1 MKPETILNT
10 LKRTGPLKIDD
21 LYAAIHRRHKDV
33 SEAELVD
40 MLERLRDQ
48 GLSKCSP
55 LGKWLAAAS
64 PEVSAAEAH
73 IADSGHRTRALIYS
87 PAIIADTPKFERNTF
102 LHFIASANG
111 GFRLRDYTRGKR
123 IEVDRVAGIT
133 KTAELEKAYSWTLRE
148 FNDEEAASKLTD
160 NEFWSKRLQAANRS
174 FSALLKENEAE
185 ALGGK

>member
-21 LYAAIHRRHKDV
+21 LFAAIHRRHKDV
-33 SEAELVD
+33 SEDELVD
-40 MLERLRDQ
+40 MLEKLRDQ
-48 GLSKCSP
+48 GLTKCSP
-55 LGKWLAAAS
+55 LGKWLASAS
-64 PEVSAAEAH
+64 PEVSAADAG

-87 PAIIADTPKFERNTF
+87 PQIIADTPKFERNTF
-102 LHFIASANG
+102 LHFIASENG

-133 KTAELEKAYSWTLRE
+133 KTSELQKAYEWTLRE
-148 FNDEEAASKLTD
+148 FNEEEAATALTD

-174 FSALLKENEAE
+174 FRTLLKEHDAE
-185 ALGGK
+185 AIGE

>member
-21 LYAAIHRRHKDV
+21 LYTTIHRRHKDT
-33 SEAELVD
+33 SQAELLQ
-40 MLERLRDQ
+40 MLERLRTD
-48 GLSKCSP
+48 GLTKCSP

-64 PEVSAAEAH
+64 PEVSAAESH

-87 PAIIADTPKFERNTF
+87 AAIIADTPKFTRNTF
-102 LHFIASANG
+102 LHFIGSANG
-111 GFRLRDYTRGKR
+111 GFRLRDYTRGQR

-133 KTAELEKAYSWTLRE
+133 KTAELEKAYSWTVRE
-148 FNDEEAASKLTD
+148 FNEAEAASKLTD

-174 FSALLKENEAE
+174 CRTLLQEHEAE
-185 ALGGK
+185 ALGQ